1 MNIMERGKKM
11 SYLSYEDCEE
21 YEKTI
26 KDREMA
32 LLLADLD
39 DVVWFISGEK
49 LVDWVR
55 RTPDKV
61 KFLMIKNEI
70 YRRFWELENLK

>member
-21 YEKTI
+21 YKKTI